1 MQLSVAFLICHSFL
15 SQYMD
20 MGNLHTEIHK
30 ALGQAEYGEITFAEL
45 VMTLSN
51 VDSQRGIPLAECIL
65 EQYST
70 DRQYPNT
77 EYPKPN
83 SVIDDYGNEFFM
95 HYDTKEFLQ
104 NQR

>member
-15 SQYMD
+15 SQTLF
-20 MGNLHTEIHK
+20 MGSLHPEIHK

-51 VDSQRGIPLAECIL
+51 VDSERGIPLAECIL
-65 EQYST
+65 EQFST
-70 DRQYPNT
+70 DRQYPHT

-83 SVIDDYGNEFFM
+83 VIADEAGNEFFM
-95 HYDTKEFLQ
+95 YYNTDEFLQ